1 VKITFQLSTDVK
13 EALMQTEE
21 GLRLMATQNK
31 EIVEQHKQ
39 FHDSLTM
46 VRFFWVFWNRP
57 I

>member
-1 VKITFQLSTDVK
+1 MKITFQLSTDVK